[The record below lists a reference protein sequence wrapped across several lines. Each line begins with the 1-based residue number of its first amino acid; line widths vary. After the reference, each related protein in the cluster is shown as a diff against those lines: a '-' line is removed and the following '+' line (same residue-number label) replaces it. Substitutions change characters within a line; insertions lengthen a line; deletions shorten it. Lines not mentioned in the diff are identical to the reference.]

1 MTEPGTRGTLLLFG
15 ETYHHPNLL
24 YKTRFLAP
32 DPIIYLEQDG
42 KGVLYTNVMEFERA
56 KKQSRVLEVH
66 HFFELPSAR
75 QWATASSELEGFAGT
90 IKEILQAQ
98 GVDDVAVEPTFPTFL
113 ADRLREADVAVHPRP
128 DLFTE
133 LRRRKRP
140 DEVET
145 IAQVQAAG
153 LDGLRAAIRLIAES
167 QPDGQGVLRTDG
179 EILTSERLT
188 AAIEGRL
195 LELGCTTEDTIA
207 AAGPASADPH
217 AHGSGPIRAGQP
229 IVLDIYPFSKASRY
243 WGDLTRT
250 VVKGPIPDD
259 LRRMHAA
266 VLRAQEEGLRLVR
279 PGAKGADIHRAI
291 CALFRE
297 AGYASLPAEFSQ
309 PPSAARFIH
318 GTGHGVGLEIHE
330 APRIGQSEGQVLQEG
345 DVVTIEPGLYDPA
358 IGGVRIEDLVVV
370 TADGCRNLTPFPKDL
385 QVESLARA

>member
-1 MTEPGTRGTLLLFG
+1 MLLFG

-24 YKTRFLAP
+24 YKTGFLAP
-32 DPIIYLEQDG
+32 DPIIYLERDG

-56 KKQSRVLEVH
+56 RKESRVSEVH
-66 HFFELPSAR
+66 HFLELPSAR
-75 QWATASSELEGFAGT
+75 QWATAPSQLEGFAGT
-90 IKEILQAQ
+90 IKEILQGF
-98 GVDDVAVEPTFPTFL
+98 GVDNVAVEPAFPAFL
-113 ADRLREADVAVHPRP
+113 ADRLREADVAVHPRA
-128 DLFTE
+128 DLFNTM
-133 LRRRKRP
+133 RRRKRP
-140 DEVET
+140 DEVEK

-153 LDGLRAAIRLIAES
+153 LDGLRAAIRLIALS
-167 QPDGQGVLRTDG
+167 QPDPEGVLRTDG
-179 EILTSERLT
+179 EVLTSERLT

-207 AAGPASADPH
+207 AGGPASADPH
-217 AHGSGPIRAGQP
+217 AHGAGPIRAGQP
-229 IVLDIYPFSKASRY
+229 IVLDIYPYSKANRY

-250 VVKGPIPDD
+250 VVKGSIPDD

-291 CALFRE
+291 CVLFRE

-309 PPSAARFIH
+309 PASAARFIH

-330 APRIGQSEGQVLQEG
+330 PPLIGQSEGQVLEEG

-370 TADGCRNLTPFPKDL
+370 TADGYRNLTPFPKDL
-385 QVESLARA
+385 RVEALAGD